1 MEREWAARYQPVAL
15 EAEGWTGE
23 RPRSL
28 PERALAGL
36 VRFCLRKPLGAFG
49 GLLVLLLIGMAL
61 LGPGLRMGPLSIPRL
76 APYHYN
82 EYDIARAH
90 RERFQAPSL
99 EHPMGTDQRG
109 RDVFSR
115 LLYGARISVAIG
127 LGAFA
132 ISTVVSTTL
141 TLISAY
147 YVRSVD
153 LLLQRLIEMFNF
165 VPDLLIIGAVFAVK
179 GATPLALALVLGV
192 LGGLNTGR
200 VLRAE
205 VIRIRGLPYVDAS
218 KAMGASDW
226 RIIFRH
232 ILPNVMFWII
242 VSATNSVS
250 LAIVAEANLAVLG
263 FGLDPAL
270 PTWGN
275 MLDEAREYVR
285 QAPHMAIF
293 PGLMVAMTI
302 FGFRLLGDALRDV
315 LDPRLHGA
323 RLRP

>member
-1 MEREWAARYQPVAL
+1 MARYETVIEAAGREAATPPV
-15 EAEGWTGE
+15 GHE
-23 RPRSL
+23 RPPL
-28 PERALAGL
+28 QRALYAL
-36 VRFCLRKPLGAFG
+36 VWFCARKPLGALG
-49 GLLVLLLIGMAL
+49 GVLVLLLLLMAL
-61 LGPGLRMGPLSIPRL
+61 LGPGLRIGPVQVPRL

-90 RERFQAPSL
+90 LERFQPPSL

-109 RDVFSR
+109 RDVLSR

-127 LGAFA
+127 LGAFVIA
-132 ISTVVSTTL
+132 TVISTTL
-141 TLISAY
+141 TLVSAY

-153 LLLQRLIEMFNF
+153 LVLQRLIEMVNF
-165 VPDLLIIGAVFAVK
+165 VPDLLVIGAIFAVK
-179 GATPLALALVLGV
+179 GATPLTLAMTLGV

-218 KAMGASDW
+218 RAMGASDW

-250 LAIVAEANLAVLG
+250 VAIVAEANLAVLG
-263 FGLDPAL
+263 FGLDPSL

-275 MLDEAREYVR
+275 MLDESREHVR
-285 QAPHMAIF
+285 QAPHLAIF

-323 RLRP
+323 RLQT

>member
-1 MEREWAARYQPVAL
+1 VARYEGAL
-15 EAEGWTGE
+15 EAAGLEWEGLAPQ
-23 RPRSL
+23 RPR
-28 PERALAGL
+28 PFPQRALGGL
-36 VRFCLRKPLGAFG
+36 AWFCSRKPLGAFG
-49 GLLVLLLIGMAL
+49 GVLVLLLLLMAL
-61 LGPGLRMGPLSIPRL
+61 LGPGLRVGPLEVPRL

-82 EYDIARAH
+82 QYDIARAH
-90 RERFQAPSL
+90 LERFQSPSL

-109 RDVFSR
+109 RDVLSR

-127 LGAFA
+127 LGAFI
-132 ISTVVSTTL
+132 ISTVLSTTL

-147 YVRSVD
+147 YLRSVD

-165 VPDLLIIGAVFAVK
+165 IPDLLIIGAIFAIK
-179 GATPLALALVLGV
+179 GGTPLTLALTLGV

-218 KAMGASDW
+218 KAMGASDG

-242 VSATNSVS
+242 VSATNAVSV
-250 LAIVAEANLAVLG
+250 AIVAEANLAVLG

-275 MLDEAREYVR
+275 MLDESREYVR
-285 QAPHMAIF
+285 QAPHLAIF
-293 PGLMVAMTI
+293 SGLMVAMTI

-323 RLRP
+323 RQRP